1 MRRSSWVWV
10 GAIYGVVSGLS
21 ACGDDDGATD
31 GGSTTDRD
39 ARVERDSS
47 TPDSG
52 GGGSGGG
59 GPPIGEGVWTHLG
72 YDVRSNY
79 FNPAETA
86 ITVEN
91 AATLELKWS
100 FEVAGYPTGS
110 VAVANGRV
118 YALATGG
125 LYAIDLADGS
135 ELWRRTDLS
144 GQSSVTY
151 HDGHIYVHTMAA
163 NLYKVDAQ
171 TGDTVWGPVKTYEHP
186 GADGTSSPVVAAGK
200 VMVGHSTTAEIINV
214 MQAEARGGVF
224 AADIETGEEA
234 WHYYT
239 VELPDENGAMVWST
253 VSVDEEA
260 GMVFASTG
268 NNYTIGGAHSDAI
281 HAIDLETGERQ
292 WVTQVREGD
301 IWVLFGGGGG
311 LDTDFGANPIIADVG
326 GQKLVAAGDK
336 GSAFWALDRVT
347 GEILW
352 SREDLSSSHNPQ
364 NGGVLN
370 NGAFDGER
378 FYVVSNQPPGR
389 AVLHALDPADGSAAW
404 EPKTLNKTS
413 WGMPTVANGVLFVPS
428 NDDLLIYA
436 AATGEQLVDGRV
448 IVKSG
453 LSYPLDRTAVNNN
466 QIHCYGLPD

>member
-1 MRRSSWVWV
+1 
-10 GAIYGVVSGLS
+10 
-21 ACGDDDGATD
+21 
-31 GGSTTDRD
+31 
-39 ARVERDSS
+39 
-47 TPDSG
+47 
-52 GGGSGGG
+52 
-59 GPPIGEGVWTHLG
+59 
-72 YDVRSNY
+72 
-79 FNPAETA
+79 
-86 ITVEN
+86 
-91 AATLELKWS
+91 
-100 FEVAGYPTGS
+100 
-110 VAVANGRV
+110 
-118 YALATGG
+118 
-125 LYAIDLADGS
+125 
-135 ELWRRTDLS
+135 
-144 GQSSVTY
+144 
-151 HDGHIYVHTMAA
+151 
-163 NLYKVDAQ
+163 
-171 TGDTVWGPVKTYEHP
+171 
-186 GADGTSSPVVAAGK
+186 VVAAGK

-436 AATGEQLVDGRV
+436 AATGEQLHVLNAGGTIAAGGAALVDGRV